1 MEIEEKATKK
11 RAPSRKRPASHRR
24 KRKTAPAVPY
34 NPGQVR
40 MLEALV
46 EEFAGKREI
55 AQGPGGT
62 ELTVRLPSDIPH
74 LEVFIEYKLH
84 DLRTKQAR
92 LASLWDLT
100 GAS

>member
-1 MEIEEKATKK
+1 MEIEEKTTKK
-11 RAPSRKRPASHRR
+11 RAPSSKRPATRRR

-34 NPGQVR
+34 NPGQLL
-40 MLEALV
+40 MLEELV
-46 EEFAGKREI
+46 DEFAGKREV

-74 LEVFIEYKLH
+74 LEVFIEYKMH
-84 DLRTKQAR
+84 DLRAKQAR
-92 LASLWDLT
+92 LASLWNLT